1 MTIVK
6 WGFYSSETRKSGFES
21 ESIALSRFAESQTLC
36 NGVLCYGFLKTILLL
51 VYCQISIAS
60 LWHTTRLNSNIR
72 AKWDEYQFQKHW
84 KKFRP
89 ISNCTYFTVLLLRIF
104 THVHTILINLLLEDK
119 FGVYCHE
126 RSNFYC
132 LSFLFSKLQQLLFC
146 RHYEGQTWVITEP
159 NWNNT
164 EYLRI

>member
-36 NGVLCYGFLKTILLL
+36 NGDICYGFLKTILLL
-51 VYCQISIAS
+51 LYCKIYIAS

-72 AKWDEYQFQKHW
+72 AKLGEYQFQKHG

-89 ISNCTYFTVLLLRIF
+89 ISNSAYFTVFLLRIF
-104 THVHTILINLLLEDK
+104 THVHTILINCLLEDK
-119 FGVYCHE
+119 FGFYCHK
-126 RSNFYC
+126 RANFYC
-132 LSFLFSKLQQLLFC
+132 CLCHLLNYSSWFLPSVWRPDMSDRRNKL
-146 RHYEGQTWVITEP
+146 E
-159 NWNNT
+159 
-164 EYLRI
+164 